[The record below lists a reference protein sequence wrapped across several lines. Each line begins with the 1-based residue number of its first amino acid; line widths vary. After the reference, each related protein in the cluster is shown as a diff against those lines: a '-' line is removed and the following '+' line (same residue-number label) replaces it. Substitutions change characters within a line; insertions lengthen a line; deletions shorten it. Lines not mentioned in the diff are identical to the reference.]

1 MCDLCLFLL
10 IYYQIGN
17 DKNEVHTNVLIE
29 CVSSDGETIFNR
41 DVNEDDSKNNILD
54 IILYITRKSK

>member
-10 IYYQIGN
+10 IYYQNGN

-29 CVSSDGETIFNR
+29 CVSSDCETIFNR
-41 DVNEDDSKNNILD
+41 DVNEDDSKNNIQD